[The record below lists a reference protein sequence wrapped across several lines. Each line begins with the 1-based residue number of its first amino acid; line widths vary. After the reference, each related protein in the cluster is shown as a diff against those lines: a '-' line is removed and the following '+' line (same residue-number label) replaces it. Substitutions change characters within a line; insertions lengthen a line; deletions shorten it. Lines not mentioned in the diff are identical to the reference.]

1 MVCAESGRV
10 VLASVVARIKG
21 VMFYNYAT
29 SGACHGDRVCI
40 LRRPDNQ
47 YNSNCFDIRLSRGS
61 YLLGHLEAPMAA
73 RLSPVIRDV
82 SVVVL
87 G

>member
-1 MVCAESGRV
+1 MACAES
-10 VLASVVARIKG
+10 VLASVVARVKG
-21 VMFYNYAT
+21 VMFYDYAT
-29 SGACHGDRVCI
+29 SGACHGDRVYI

-47 YNSNCFDIRLSRGS
+47 YDSNCLDVRLAHGS

-82 SVVVL
+82 SVVVS